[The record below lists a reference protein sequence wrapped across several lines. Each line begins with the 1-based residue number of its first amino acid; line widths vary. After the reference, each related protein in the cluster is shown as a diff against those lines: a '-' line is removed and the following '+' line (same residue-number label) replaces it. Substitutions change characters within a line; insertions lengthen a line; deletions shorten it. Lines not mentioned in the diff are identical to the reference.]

1 MKTQEELNALKEEVE
16 TVNRKLEELNRK
28 LAELTEEELAQVS
41 GGISNEGGLV
51 IPTIVLDKKG
61 NVVNFKIDVP
71 AAEEADV
78 VELNIAKVELP
89 QGGVIKPTEIE
100 ADFGA

>member
-1 MKTQEELNALKEEVE
+1 MTENKDM
-16 TVNRKLEELNRK
+16 R
-28 LAELTEEELAQVS
+28 ELTEEELSQVT

-61 NVVNFKIDVP
+61 NVVTIKIDAP

-78 VELNIAKVELP
+78 VERNIAKVELP

>member
-1 MKTQEELNALKEEVE
+1 MKTPEELNALKKEAE
-16 TVNRKLEELNRK
+16 TVNRKP
-28 LAELTEEELAQVS
+28 AELTEEELSQVT

-61 NVVNFKIDVP
+61 NVVTFKIDVP
-71 AAEEADV
+71 ATEEADV

>member
-1 MKTQEELNALKEEVE
+1 MKSKEELNALKEEVE
-16 TVNRKLEELNRK
+16 TVNRKP
-28 LAELTEEELAQVS
+28 AELTEEELLQVT

-61 NVVNFKIDVP
+61 NVVTFKIDVP

-89 QGGVIKPTEIE
+89 QGGAIKPTEIE

>member
-1 MKTQEELNALKEEVE
+1 MHTKEELNALKKEVE
-16 TVNRKLEELNRK
+16 TVNRKLEEL
-28 LAELTEEELAQVS
+28 TEEELSQVA

-61 NVVNFKIDVP
+61 NVVTFKIDVP

>member
-1 MKTQEELNALKEEVE
+1 M
-16 TVNRKLEELNRK
+16 
-28 LAELTEEELAQVS
+28 
-41 GGISNEGGLV
+41 

-71 AAEEADV
+71 AAEEAGV

>member
-1 MKTQEELNALKEEVE
+1 MKTKEELNELKEEAE
-16 TVNRKLEELNRK
+16 AVNRKP
-28 LAELTEEELAQVS
+28 AELTEEELSQVT

-51 IPTIVLDKKG
+51 IPAIVLDKKG
-61 NVVNFKIDVP
+61 NIVNFKIDVP
-71 AAEEADV
+71 ATEEADV

>member
-1 MKTQEELNALKEEVE
+1 MKTPEELNALKKEVE
-16 TVNRKLEELNRK
+16 AVNRK
-28 LAELTEEELAQVS
+28 LAELTEEELSQVT

-61 NVVNFKIDVP
+61 NTVTFKIDLP
-71 AAEEADV
+71 AAVEADV

-89 QGGVIKPTEIE
+89 QGGVTKPTEIE

>member
-1 MKTQEELNALKEEVE
+1 MKNKEERDERKNGAE
-16 TVNRKLEELNRK
+16 TLNEKR
-28 LAELTEEELAQVS
+28 AELTENDLEQVT
-41 GGISNEGGLV
+41 GGISTDESLV

-78 VELNIAKVELP
+78 VELNIAN
-89 QGGVIKPTEIE
+89 
-100 ADFGA
+100 